1 RKLLSPFHYFGV
13 TDNVDLSHVRW
24 VAGKYDEREI
34 ENLYVFERA
43 VAVKRVGNV
52 IQAIDKYCLER
63 AEIIGI
69 GFCLTKKHAEF
80 MAKVFNKA
88 GIPSEFLIAESD
100 DEVRDNVKRRLVTKE
115 IQFVFV
121 VDIYNEGIDIPEVNT
136 VLFLRPTESLTV
148 FLQQLGRGLRLSEGK
163 EALTVLDFVGQ
174 AHKQY
179 SFEERFKALLS
190 KTRKTVEYEIKNGFA
205 NVPRGCSIQLEKQA
219 QEYILT
225 NIRNAVNN
233 KRNLIGKLRDFM
245 ETQGELNVREFF
257 EGYHVT
263 PQDVYSKKATVTGL
277 AVQADLLKGYRTDP
291 ERERVLVSALGKLSF
306 INSRRWIRFL
316 QDILPQIRMSKG
328 KPVKVMSVNGRS
340 AKGVSAKCMSAK
352 GISVNGMSAK
362 GRSALSIS
370 AAERTMLV
378 MFYYTLWGKG
388 LDALDK
394 RFASIEE
401 AIYWLIEDPFMY
413 EELMD
418 LLEYQHQKIDFVDK
432 PLAEL
437 AQLGTAILLDL
448 YCSYTMDQIL
458 AALGKHTEKKKSPF
472 REGVLYLADQQ
483 LDVFFVTLNKSEK
496 DYSPSTLYQ
505 DYSINEELFH
515 WQSQSRTTEES
526 ITGQR
531 YVNQPVNGGKVLF
544 FVREYKKEANF
555 TSPFTCLGFADY
567 QSHYG
572 SAPISIVWKMK
583 EPLPGFVMKKT
594 AKV

>member
-1 RKLLSPFHYFGV
+1 
-13 TDNVDLSHVRW
+13 
-24 VAGKYDEREI
+24 
-34 ENLYVFERA
+34 
-43 VAVKRVGNV
+43 
-52 IQAIDKYCLER
+52 
-63 AEIIGI
+63 
-69 GFCLTKKHAEF
+69 
-80 MAKVFNKA
+80 MANVFNKA
-88 GIPSEFLIAESD
+88 GIPSEFLIAESN

-174 AHKQY
+174 AHKKY

-219 QEYILT
+219 QEYILA

-245 ETQGELNVREFF
+245 EIKGELNVREFF

-263 PQDVYSKKATVTGL
+263 PQDVYSKKATLTGL
-277 AVQADLLKGYRTDP
+277 AAQADLLKGYRTDP
-291 ERERVLVSALGKLSF
+291 ERERLLVPALGRLSF

-316 QDILPQIRMSKG
+316 QAILPQIRMSKG
-328 KPVKVMSVNGRS
+328 
-340 AKGVSAKCMSAK
+340 
-352 GISVNGMSAK
+352 MSAK
-362 GRSALSIS
+362 GRSAPSLS
-370 AAERTMLV
+370 AMERTMLV

-388 LDALDK
+388 LDDLDK
-394 RFASIEE
+394 RFTSIEE
-401 AIYWLIEDPFMY
+401 AIYWLIEDPLLY

-418 LLEYQHQKIDFVDK
+418 LLEYQHLKIDFVDK
-432 PLAEL
+432 PLAVL
-437 AQLGTAILLDL
+437 AQLGKAIPLDL
-448 YCSYTMDQIL
+448 YCSYTSDQIL
-458 AALGKHTEKKKSPF
+458 AALGKHTEKRKSPF

-526 ITGQR
+526 PTGQR
-531 YVNQPVNGGKVLF
+531 YVNQQVNGGNVLF
-544 FVREYKKEANF
+544 FVREYKKEVNF